1 MLKNQGSTSSY
12 LFLRHKLW
20 FIIVTENCIC
30 LLGVLLPDSIVSG
43 AICAT
48 ITASNLV
55 KCEVCMPILTFM
67 HSLNVVLTL
76 HAYCSLLASWTRL
89 LSTFVANLFN
99 LKA

>member
-43 AICAT
+43 AIY
-48 ITASNLV
+48 
-55 KCEVCMPILTFM
+55 
-67 HSLNVVLTL
+67 VLL
-76 HAYCSLLASWTRL
+76 
-89 LSTFVANLFN
+89 
-99 LKA
+99 